1 LNIKKDILWR
11 VIVSILMLTGLG
23 VAILWSAVRLQVV
36 EGDHWRS
43 VSDSLHVT
51 HRTIPAVR
59 GSIYSDDGSLLST
72 SVPIYKLSLDFEV
85 INRLHSDS
93 FEQYTN
99 ELAEKLSSTLEN
111 RSAEEYKQLLTTGYR
126 KQSRYVTI
134 SRHANFIQTRDIQNL
149 PIFNAG
155 RYKGG
160 VILEERT
167 IRKKPYDGLMFRTI
181 GFINENHKGAG
192 IEASYDDILTG
203 EDGRMVVRRITSGY
217 YRPIDNNMKLS
228 AKDGKDIFTTVN
240 IHLQDLLH
248 EALAAG
254 IEANDAEH
262 GTAILLDVKTGQIK
276 AIANL
281 NKTENGVA
289 ERYNHALGM
298 LYEPGSTVKIVSA
311 LAALEEGHVDTDD
324 SIDVHN
330 GKYKFF
336 EKDSIMDSGHGDH
349 RNLTY
354 QQVVEKSSNVGISLT
369 AYNGFK
375 NKPNDFIEYFDELH
389 LTTALQ
395 TGIKGEA
402 EPFILRPNKPGW
414 SGMSVP
420 SISIG
425 YSFNTSP
432 LHMAML
438 YNAIANN
445 GVMMRPYI
453 IKGIGRF
460 GQIEEAYE
468 PTTLNKT
475 ICSESTLASLK
486 QMLEGVVQ
494 NGTASKLKNLGFPV
508 AGKTGTSRISDSK
521 SGYTKQY
528 HSSFVGYF
536 PADQPKYTLIVVISK
551 PSKGRYYGASVAL
564 PVFKEIASRIYANA
578 VHQKMVDKDTI
589 VLPEQLTGTYAEVKT
604 LAKRYDLPMEFKSRK
619 NELVSA
625 KPTGDFLGGSAITMS
640 DNTMPELK
648 GMGLTDCLY
657 LLENKGFKV
666 SHRGNGK
673 VVEQFPLPGTKMP
686 LGKTV
691 YLRLSTE
698 K

>member
-1 LNIKKDILWR
+1 MNIKKDILWR
-11 VIVSILMLTGLG
+11 VVVSILMLTGLG

-72 SVPIYKLSLDFEV
+72 SVPIYKVSLDFEV

-99 ELAEKLSSTLEN
+99 ELATKLATTLEN
-111 RSAEEYKQLLTTGYR
+111 RSAEEYKELLTTGYR
-126 KQSRYVTI
+126 KKSRYVTI
-134 SRHANFIQTRDIQNL
+134 SRHANFIQTRDIQDL

-240 IHLQDLLH
+240 IHLQDLVH

-311 LAALEEGHVDTDD
+311 LAALEEGHINPDD

-336 EKDSIMDSGHGDH
+336 ENDSIMDSGHGDH

-375 NKPNDFIEYFDELH
+375 SKPNDFIEYFDDLH

-445 GVMMRPYI
+445 GVMMRPYL

-468 PTTLNKT
+468 PTTLNKK

-494 NGTASKLKNLGFPV
+494 NGTASKLKNVGFPV
-508 AGKTGTSRISDSK
+508 AGKTGTSRISDNK

-578 VHQKMVDKDTI
+578 VHQKMVEKDTL
-589 VLPEQLTGTYAEVKT
+589 VLPHQITGTYSEVKA
-604 LAKRYDLPMEFKSRK
+604 LAKRYDIPMEFKSRK
-619 NELVSA
+619 NELVSVT
-625 KPTGDFLGGSAITMS
+625 PVSDFLGGTAISMN
-640 DNTMPELK
+640 DNKMPELK

-657 LLENKGFKV
+657 ILENKGFKV

-673 VVEQFPLPGTKMP
+673 VVEQFPLAGTQMP
-686 LGKTV
+686 RGKTV
-691 YLRLSTE
+691 YLRLSTDQ
-698 K
+698 

>member
-72 SVPIYKLSLDFEV
+72 SVPIYKVSLDFEV

-160 VILEERT
+160 VIREERT

-349 RNLTY
+349 RNLAY

-375 NKPNDFIEYFDELH
+375 NKPNNFIEYFDELH

-438 YNAIANN
+438 YNAIANI
-445 GVMMRPYI
+445 GVMMRPYL

-494 NGTASKLKNLGFPV
+494 NGTASKLKNVGFPV

>member
-1 LNIKKDILWR
+1 MNIKKDILWR

-468 PTTLNKT
+468 PTTLNKK

-494 NGTASKLKNLGFPV
+494 NGTASKLKNVGFPV

-640 DNTMPELK
+640 DNTMPKLK

>member
-1 LNIKKDILWR
+1 MNIKKDILWR

-72 SVPIYKLSLDFEV
+72 SVPIYKVSLDFEV

-99 ELAEKLSSTLEN
+99 ELAEKLSRTLEN
-111 RSAEEYKQLLTTGYR
+111 RSAEEFKQLLTTGYR
-126 KQSRYVTI
+126 KKSRYVTI

-167 IRKKPYDGLMFRTI
+167 IRKKPYDELMFRTI

-240 IHLQDLLH
+240 IHLQDLVH
-248 EALAAG
+248 EALATG

-336 EKDSIMDSGHGDH
+336 ENDSIMDSGHGDH

-445 GVMMRPYI
+445 GVMMHPYL

-468 PTTLNKT
+468 PTTLNKK

-494 NGTASKLKNLGFPV
+494 NGTASKLKNVGFPV

-686 LGKTV
+686 RGKTV

>member
-1 LNIKKDILWR
+1 
-11 VIVSILMLTGLG
+11 M
-23 VAILWSAVRLQVV
+23 
-36 EGDHWRS
+36 
-43 VSDSLHVT
+43 
-51 HRTIPAVR
+51 
-59 GSIYSDDGSLLST
+59 
-72 SVPIYKLSLDFEV
+72 
-85 INRLHSDS
+85 
-93 FEQYTN
+93 
-99 ELAEKLSSTLEN
+99 
-111 RSAEEYKQLLTTGYR
+111 
-126 KQSRYVTI
+126 
-134 SRHANFIQTRDIQNL
+134 
-149 PIFNAG
+149 
-155 RYKGG
+155 
-160 VILEERT
+160 
-167 IRKKPYDGLMFRTI
+167 
-181 GFINENHKGAG
+181 
-192 IEASYDDILTG
+192 
-203 EDGRMVVRRITSGY
+203 
-217 YRPIDNNMKLS
+217 
-228 AKDGKDIFTTVN
+228 
-240 IHLQDLLH
+240 
-248 EALAAG
+248 
-254 IEANDAEH
+254 
-262 GTAILLDVKTGQIK
+262 
-276 AIANL
+276 
-281 NKTENGVA
+281 
-289 ERYNHALGM
+289 
-298 LYEPGSTVKIVSA
+298 
-311 LAALEEGHVDTDD
+311 DD

-336 EKDSIMDSGHGDH
+336 ENDSIMDSGHGDH

-445 GVMMRPYI
+445 GVMMRPYL

-468 PTTLNKT
+468 PTTLNRK

-494 NGTASKLKNLGFPV
+494 NGTASKLKNVGFPV

-666 SHRGNGK
+666 SHRGTGK

-686 LGKTV
+686 RGKTV

>member
-1 LNIKKDILWR
+1 MNIKKDILWR

-72 SVPIYKLSLDFEV
+72 SVPIYKVSLDFEV

-240 IHLQDLLH
+240 IHLQDLVH

-336 EKDSIMDSGHGDH
+336 ENDSIMDSGHGDH

-375 NKPNDFIEYFDELH
+375 NKPNNFIEYFDELH

-445 GVMMRPYI
+445 GVMMRPYL

-494 NGTASKLKNLGFPV
+494 NGTASKLKNVGFPV

-686 LGKTV
+686 RGKTV

>member
-1 LNIKKDILWR
+1 MNIKKDILWR

-72 SVPIYKLSLDFEV
+72 SVPIYKVSLDFEV

-240 IHLQDLLH
+240 IHLQDLVH

-494 NGTASKLKNLGFPV
+494 NGTASKLKNVGFPV

-589 VLPEQLTGTYAEVKT
+589 VLPEQLTGTHAEVKT

-686 LGKTV
+686 RGKTV

>member
-72 SVPIYKLSLDFEV
+72 SVPIYKVSLDFEV

-240 IHLQDLLH
+240 IHLQDLVH

-445 GVMMRPYI
+445 GVMMRPYL

-589 VLPEQLTGTYAEVKT
+589 VLPEQLTGTHAEVKT

-686 LGKTV
+686 RGKTV

>member
-1 LNIKKDILWR
+1 MNIKKDILWR

-72 SVPIYKLSLDFEV
+72 SVPIYKVSLDFEV

-99 ELAEKLSSTLEN
+99 ELAEKLSRTLEN
-111 RSAEEYKQLLTTGYR
+111 RSAEEFKQLLTTGYR
-126 KQSRYVTI
+126 KKSRYVTI

-167 IRKKPYDGLMFRTI
+167 IRKKPYDELMFRTI

-240 IHLQDLLH
+240 IHLQDLVH

-298 LYEPGSTVKIVSA
+298 LYEPGSTVKIISA

-336 EKDSIMDSGHGDH
+336 ENDSIMDSGHGDH

-445 GVMMRPYI
+445 GVMMRPYL

-468 PTTLNKT
+468 PTTLNKK

-494 NGTASKLKNLGFPV
+494 NGTASKLKNVGFPV

-686 LGKTV
+686 RGKTV